1 MSQGLANMVTM
12 VTCKKRNRENC
23 QEKDLSCKCFFTHL
37 FFISWITW
45 SPSHDWTWFHSRA
58 VTIITDNRPLYL
70 DRQEKTA
77 IKPWNCLVFFPL
89 PRRNRE
95 KSINILCSVLI
106 IGYKI
111 IWYDNFL
118 ADENLS
124 SIPILWSNINTTR
137 QKCYATGNPR
147 TAVDHKVRLR
157 AHPILV
163 I

>member
-1 MSQGLANMVTM
+1 MAVNSKPTIEIKRRLIQVNYWCLQNRVRVWLTRLPWLLA
-12 VTCKKRNRENC
+12 KKRNRENC
-23 QEKDLSCKCFFTHL
+23 PEKDLSCKCFFKCRTHL

-45 SPSHDWTWFHSRA
+45 SPSHNWFHSRA

-89 PRRNRE
+89 PRRNRQ

-118 ADENLS
+118 AWK
-124 SIPILWSNINTTR
+124 SIFYSYTMLKN
-137 QKCYATGNPR
+137 
-147 TAVDHKVRLR
+147 
-157 AHPILV
+157 
-163 I
+163 